1 MAVKITTYKWF
12 YNPKSGLG
20 EYTVSWKDPY
30 GTVVCSMD
38 VKVVGEHSEVMKSL
52 SLAADSLRKM
62 YPTKFVSLDD
72 PEVITVIDTPSPQS
86 MENEDEPMMDTD
98 EEVIDFVKG
107 GADDN

>member
-12 YNPKSGLG
+12 YESKSGLG

-30 GTVVCSMD
+30 GAVVCSMD
-38 VKVVGEHSEVMKSL
+38 VKVVGEHSEVMNSL
-52 SLAADSLRKM
+52 SLAADSLRRM
-62 YPTKFVSLDD
+62 HPTVFVSLDD
-72 PEVITVIDTPSPQS
+72 PEVITVIDTPSQQS
-86 MENEDEPMMDTD
+86 TEGGEEEPMD

>member
-12 YNPKSGLG
+12 YKPKSGSG
-20 EYTVSWKDPY
+20 EYTVSWKNPY

-38 VKVVGEHSEVMKSL
+38 VKVVGEHSEVINSL

-72 PEVITVIDTPSPQS
+72 PEVITVIDTPSQQS
-86 MENEDEPMMDTD
+86 TEGGEDEAMD